1 MTDMVAAFTATIL
14 AAGSTT
20 LLLAV
25 ASLTV
30 ATVLGMAA
38 AFAKLSGNRVL
49 RTIAS
54 AYTFVVRGI
63 PDLVVMLL
71 IYYSLPA
78 LLNQWI
84 DAMGIDAR
92 VEFSPI
98 VAGIATLG
106 LIFGAYMTETFKTA
120 LQNIPKGQIEAAV
133 AYGLTRR
140 RMFVCIILPQ
150 LVRLALP
157 GFTNNWLVLAKATA
171 LVSLIGL
178 QDVMFRAK
186 GAAEAT
192 GMPFT
197 FYLIAAGFYLFV
209 TVFSLILLALLAR
222 RFEIGLRELAP

>member
-1 MTDMVAAFTATIL
+1 MVAAFTATIL

-25 ASLTV
+25 ASLVV
-30 ATVLGMAA
+30 ATVLGMGA
-38 AFAKLSGNRVL
+38 AFAKLSGNRLL
-49 RTIAS
+49 RAIAS

-92 VEFSPI
+92 VEFPPI

-120 LQNIPKGQIEAAV
+120 LQNIPKGQIEAAI

-150 LVRLALP
+150 LIRLALP

>member
-1 MTDMVAAFTATIL
+1 MIAEFATTIL

-25 ASLTV
+25 ASLLV
-30 ATVLGMAA
+30 ATVLGLGAA
-38 AFAKLSGNRVL
+38 LAKLSGSRAL
-49 RTIAS
+49 RTAAS
-54 AYTFVVRGI
+54 LYTFIVRGI

-71 IYYSLPA
+71 VYYSLPA
-78 LLNQWI
+78 LLNQGI
-84 DAMGIDAR
+84 EAMGWDVRI
-92 VEFSPI
+92 EFSPI

-106 LIFGAYMTETFKTA
+106 LIFGAYMTETFRTA

-140 RMFVCIILPQ
+140 RMFVRIILPQ

-197 FYLIAAGFYLFV
+197 FYLIAAGFYLLV
-209 TVFSLILLALLAR
+209 TILSMLLLSLAAR
-222 RFEIGLRELAP
+222 RFEIGMRELAP

>member
-1 MTDMVAAFTATIL
+1 MSGMVAEFASTIL

-20 LLLAV
+20 LLLAL
-25 ASLTV
+25 ASLVV
-30 ATVLGMAA
+30 ATMLGLAA
-38 AFAKLSGNRVL
+38 AFAKLSGNRLL
-49 RTIAS
+49 RAVAS
-54 AYTFVVRGI
+54 LYTFVVRGI

-71 IYYSLPA
+71 VYYSLPA
-78 LLNQWI
+78 LLNQSI
-84 DAMGIDAR
+84 EAMGIDAR
-92 VEFSPI
+92 IEFSPI

-140 RMFVCIILPQ
+140 RLFIRIILPQ

-197 FYLIAAGFYLFV
+197 FYLIAAGFYLLV
-209 TVFSLILLALLAR
+209 TVSSLILLTLVAR
-222 RFEIGLRELAP
+222 RFEIGIRELAP

>member
-1 MTDMVAAFTATIL
+1 
-14 AAGSTT
+14 
-20 LLLAV
+20 
-25 ASLTV
+25 
-30 ATVLGMAA
+30 
-38 AFAKLSGNRVL
+38 
-49 RTIAS
+49 
-54 AYTFVVRGI
+54 
-63 PDLVVMLL
+63 MLL

-92 VEFSPI
+92 VEFPPI

-120 LQNIPKGQIEAAV
+120 LQNIPKGQIEAAI

-150 LVRLALP
+150 LIRLALP

>member
-1 MTDMVAAFTATIL
+1 MTGMVGAFTATIL
-14 AAGSTT
+14 AAGWTT

-25 ASLTV
+25 ASLAV

-38 AFAKLSGNRVL
+38 AFAKLSGNRLL
-49 RTIAS
+49 RSAAS
-54 AYTFVVRGI
+54 LYTFVVRGI

-92 VEFSPI
+92 IEFPPI
-98 VAGIATLG
+98 IAGIATLG

-120 LQNIPKGQIEAAV
+120 LQNIPRGQIEAAI

-140 RMFVCIILPQ
+140 RMFACIILPQ

-197 FYLIAAGFYLFV
+197 FYLVAAGFYLLV
-209 TVFSLILLALLAR
+209 TILSLLLLGLAAR

>member
-1 MTDMVAAFTATIL
+1 MTGVVAEFATTIL
-14 AAGSTT
+14 AAGATT
-20 LLLAV
+20 LLLGL
-25 ASLTV
+25 ASLLL
-30 ATVLGMAA
+30 ATVLGLAA
-38 AFAKLSGNRVL
+38 AFAKLSRSRAL
-49 RTIAS
+49 RRA
-54 AYTFVVRGI
+54 AAVYTFIVRGI

-71 IYYSLPA
+71 VYYSVPA
-78 LLNQWI
+78 LLNQAI
-84 DAMGIDAR
+84 DALGWDMRI
-92 VEFSPI
+92 EFSPI
-98 VAGIATLG
+98 VAGIAALG

-140 RMFVCIILPQ
+140 RMFTRIILPH

-197 FYLIAAGFYLFV
+197 FYLIAAAFYLSI
-209 TVFSLILLALLAR
+209 TILSLAVLALIAR
-222 RFEIGLRELAP
+222 RFETGLRELAP